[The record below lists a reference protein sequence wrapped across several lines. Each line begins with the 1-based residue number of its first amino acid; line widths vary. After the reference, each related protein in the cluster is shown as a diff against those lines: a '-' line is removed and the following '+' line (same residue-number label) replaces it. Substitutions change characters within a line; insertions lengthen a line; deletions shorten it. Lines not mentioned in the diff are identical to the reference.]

1 MVIKP
6 DTLKTQIIIN
16 EETYLIDIDMKLTKV
31 IANPV
36 PVKDSDGDGIPDDKD
51 PTPHGEPQKPPTE
64 PETSTEAP
72 KTGVIKEGGWG
83 ADLKDKA
90 AWKVTPMTGDKW
102 KGLWKIVDKNG
113 INVVTEFKDEAQAK
127 TWLAYFQK
135 NEFPPKPDNS
145 TDPVPNPIPVGS
157 KVDAQGFAMLYAPK
171 QGGQVITDD
180 KTYQKESKHNTGP
193 RTSLYATVEYTA
205 NSGEI
210 TQEFTMDLS
219 EDDEQNA
226 PKLLSGGHG
235 SEPTEQGQ
243 CYAVG
248 INQNG
253 TLHLAKEVPKHPDT
267 PKFYDKIKYVD
278 PNWKGLGNI
287 KGKKVYM
294 KIVYFPVE
302 KDGKKGMHLEWW
314 FDVKALDTGKLENDW
329 RQCAYADDFGD
340 WKGPPHLENMGVKY
354 KGKILGFYIR
364 IDQVK
369 KPVEFGKVGMHE
381 LQLPA
386 VRVTA

>member
-1 MVIKP
+1 MVIQANP
-6 DTLKTQIIIN
+6 TKTEIVIN
-16 EETYLIDIDMKLTKV
+16 GETYLIDIDMKLTKV

-36 PVKDSDGDGIPDDKD
+36 PVKDSDGDGIPDDVD
-51 PTPHGEPQKPPTE
+51 PTPHGEPGTTTPPT
-64 PETSTEAP
+64 
-72 KTGVIKEGGWG
+72 TGTIKEGGWG
-83 ADLKDKA
+83 ADLVNKA
-90 AWKVTPMTGDKW
+90 AWKVTQMTGDKW
-102 KGLWKIVDKNG
+102 KGLWKIVDAKG

-127 TWLAYFQK
+127 AWLEYFQTH
-135 NEFPPKPDNS
+135 EFPPKGDNP
-145 TDPVPNPIPVGS
+145 TDPVPNPVPIGS
-157 KVDAQGFAMLYAPK
+157 KVDAQGFTMIYTPK

-180 KTYQKESKHNTGP
+180 LTYQKESEHNTGP

-205 NSGEI
+205 NSGEL
-210 TQEFTMDLS
+210 TEEFTMNLS
-219 EDDEQNA
+219 DDKEQNA

-235 SEPTEQGQ
+235 DENPETGQ

-253 TLHLAKEVPKHPDT
+253 SLHLAKEYPKHPTT

-278 PNWKGLGNI
+278 PNWKSLGNI
-287 KGKKVYM
+287 KGKKVFM
-294 KIVYFPVE
+294 KIIYFPVD

-314 FDVKALDTGKLENDW
+314 FDVKALETGKLENDW
-329 RQCAYADDFGD
+329 RQIAYADDFGD
-340 WKGPPHLENMGVKY
+340 WEGPPHLENMGVKY

-364 IDQVK
+364 IDMVT
-369 KPVEFGKVGMHE
+369 KPVEFGKVGQHE